1 MLNDVNWSQK
11 LILIAVIV
19 AFIFGVC
26 LLIYRCGY
34 TAGRDAQILK
44 YQEEAM
50 QIAEQVNQSAILVQQ
65 EMEKTDEKLEKAS
78 SISDE
83 CNFVLNYDLTPCGVF
98 D

>member
-1 MLNDVNWSQK
+1 MLYDVAWLQK
-11 LILIAVIV
+11 AIVVLVAIIILCGGIYL
-19 AFIFGVC
+19 FG
-26 LLIYRCGY
+26 YNCGKK
-34 TAGRDAQILK
+34 DMILK
-44 YQEEAM
+44 YQKDAM
-50 QIAEQVNQSAILVQQ
+50 QIAEQVNQSAIVVQQ